1 MEVYMEVLFVSP
13 KITMNDL
20 DKVNKFFCGCMSEIK
35 KYLLEYSIIEDLK
48 QISQAISKINKNT
61 LLIIF
66 NNNLGK
72 YPNEIIKL
80 IDSANKKDT
89 DIWPVALNGKSRMPM
104 NLLDTKQSYDVFE
117 QLRCR
122 NLNEGYLETI
132 GMVFARKI
140 ISKVLPTFYSD
151 NNLLFVSHRRLDG
164 EVIAANFCDQLSIQV
179 GNYRSFRDI
188 TAVDVGQAAQDV
200 IDSALGQSDVLI
212 FIHTERSAE
221 SDWIKKELVYAI
233 LNNIP
238 IIWIRVDDAE
248 ISKLPLKPSD
258 NPHIECK
265 SEDLIDKNK
274 LIKIIDN
281 VLQKSFELIMLSST
295 NVYDRINTFK
305 EFCESTNIELIEED
319 KRELI
324 YKLVSPR
331 KGFIYPQRS
340 INQYIQYFGRRYNE
354 DDSKKM
360 LKFLGN
366 KIYNGNKLYDSAILL
381 SDKVKVRKINEDLVF
396 DNYEDFCS
404 TWDKYTNNK
413 NYNNKQEIIISGSFP
428 GCDEIYKQSLYDA
441 VNIFSKEIL
450 KSGFILT
457 FGSHPTFQNII
468 FEIGKKFRPNDY
480 KKAINM
486 FVSKFFKDKYDVSNL
501 KMNAKVTET
510 DEIEDNLLKSL
521 TEMRK
526 KMINRHNV
534 SALICLGGIIRNGD
548 KTQGIDEEIKMAR
561 ANDIPVFLVGS
572 VGGRSA
578 QLASEYMKIGDWRGL
593 NKESPLLNKQ
603 LAMNLD
609 YRYLANKVINII
621 KNNN

>member
-1 MEVYMEVLFVSP
+1 MEVLFVSP
-13 KITMNDL
+13 KITINDL
-20 DKVNKFFCGCMSEIK
+20 DKANKFFCGCMSEIK
-35 KYLLEYSIIEDLK
+35 KYLLEYSVIEDLK

-66 NNNLGK
+66 NNDSGEYL
-72 YPNEIIKL
+72 NEVIKL
-80 IDSANKKDT
+80 IDSANKNNT
-89 DIWPVALNGKSRMPM
+89 DIWPVALNGKFRAPM
-104 NLLDTKQSYDVFE
+104 NRLDTKQSYDVFE

-188 TAVDVGQAAQDV
+188 TSVDVGQAAQDV
-200 IDSALGQSDVLI
+200 IDSVLGQSDVLI

-265 SEDLIDKNK
+265 SEDFIDKNK

-305 EFCESTNIELIEED
+305 GFCESTNIELIEED

-331 KGFIYPQRS
+331 KGFTYPQRS
-340 INQYIQYFGRRYNE
+340 INQYIQYFGRRYNK
-354 DDSKKM
+354 DDSDKM
-360 LKFLGN
+360 LKFLEN

-396 DNYEDFCS
+396 DNYEGFCS

-413 NYNNKQEIIISGSFP
+413 NNNNKQEIIISGSFP
-428 GCDEIYKQSLYDA
+428 GCDEIYKHSLYDA

-450 KSGFILT
+450 KSGLMLT

-486 FVSKFFKDKYDVSNL
+486 FISKFFKDKYDVSDL

-510 DEIEDNLLKSL
+510 DEIQDDLLKSL

-534 SALICLGGIIRNGD
+534 NALICLGGIIRNGD

-578 QLASEYMKIGDWRGL
+578 QLASEYMKTGDWSGL
-593 NKESPLLNKQ
+593 NKESSLLNKQ
-603 LAMNLD
+603 LAMDLD